1 MEKKLCTVTL
11 VLMTKKKTLNLIVK
25 CNYSIC
31 CINIHMYDK
40 MCAFFFSRAPMTEI
54 LIVSD
59 AYKSYSNS
67 TDRKNQL
74 SPILKLEGMERVVT
88 DF

>member
-1 MEKKLCTVTL
+1 
-11 VLMTKKKTLNLIVK
+11 
-25 CNYSIC
+25 
-31 CINIHMYDK
+31 MYDK
-40 MCAFFFSRAPMTEI
+40 NERIFFSCAPMTEI

-74 SPILKLEGMERVVT
+74 SPILKLQGMERVVR
-88 DF
+88 DFDTL